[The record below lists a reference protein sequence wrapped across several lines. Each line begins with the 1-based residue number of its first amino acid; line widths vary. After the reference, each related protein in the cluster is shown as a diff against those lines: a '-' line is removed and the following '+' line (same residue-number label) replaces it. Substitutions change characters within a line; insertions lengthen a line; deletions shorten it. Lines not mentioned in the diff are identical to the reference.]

1 MIKGQKYRRFKT
13 VKTVPFHL
21 FLTFKRNERVTNFSE
36 LLHRCVGMTD
46 YAHLLNKMFIKFHTI
61 CA

>member
-36 LLHRCVGMTD
+36 LLHRCVGMTNV
-46 YAHLLNKMFIKFHTI
+46 YKISYNMCLTTLSQN
-61 CA
+61 